1 MAEKSKISPSFL
13 RVDVRDRVGLK
24 ICNNCYLL
32 PWYLCCFFLK
42 HSGRPVVSILKTSAL
57 IEGRNNAA
65 ALNLL
70 KPDSLR
76 VDVFFMSAFAVD
88 LAAFS

>member
-13 RVDVRDRVGLK
+13 KVEVRDRVGLK
-24 ICNNCYLL
+24 ICNNCNLL

-42 HSGRPVVSILKTSAL
+42 HSGRPVITILKTLAL
-57 IEGRNNAA
+57 REERNNAA
-65 ALNLL
+65 ALNLF

-76 VDVFFMSAFAVD
+76 VDFFSESAFAVD